1 MRIVSL
7 QSATIAK
14 KGLIEKCVRNTLQ
27 PVLSAIK
34 DIISW
39 HNVRKRQYILHMKR
53 LQYNYKYQSEQSKLM
68 PVNHSIR
75 YLHTTGTYM
84 DV

>member
-27 PVLSAIK
+27 PVKSAIK
-34 DIISW
+34 DIITSDEW
-39 HNVRKRQYILHMKR
+39 HNVRKR
-53 LQYNYKYQSEQSKLM
+53 S
-68 PVNHSIR
+68 
-75 YLHTTGTYM
+75 TYYT
-84 DV
+84 